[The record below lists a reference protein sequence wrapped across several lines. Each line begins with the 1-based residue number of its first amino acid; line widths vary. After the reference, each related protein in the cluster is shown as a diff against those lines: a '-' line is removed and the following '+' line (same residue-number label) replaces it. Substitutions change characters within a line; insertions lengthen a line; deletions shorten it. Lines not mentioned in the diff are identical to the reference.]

1 MLADE
6 GPTSRRANLR
16 RMLELAPVRDD
27 PFARIRLRWLAV
39 WLLLSGLSYLGAVIA
54 VGGWHAIDPRANG
67 VAVFS
72 IWAYSAPLLW
82 MAFVCRREGVRFT
95 RLLRAP
101 KHGNWLE
108 APALALAQ
116 LTFSLPS
123 FMVLLYLISLVL
135 PGKVQGLL
143 SHPERLALE
152 TGRMSAPAVLF
163 LFVVVA
169 PVAEELLFRGM
180 MFHVLASRWGVRP
193 ALLAVAALFAVLHP
207 NPIAMFVFSLL
218 LSALYLKSRTLIFP
232 ILCHMTNNAV
242 PALILLAMPK
252 STRPPAGIATSLVSF
267 QHGIGP
273 ALLATV
279 MLGGLLVLYIERSWP
294 RPDAVMPYFDDDV
307 VPWPPEPDEPPGGA
321 DETSRSLDAP
331 RGPDAPERSRPGES
345 GSTY

>member
-1 MLADE
+1 
-6 GPTSRRANLR
+6 
-16 RMLELAPVRDD
+16 MLELAPVLDN

-39 WLLLSGLSYLGAVIA
+39 WLLLSGLAYLGAVIA
-54 VGGWHAIDPRANG
+54 IGGLQALDPKANG

-72 IWAYSAPLLW
+72 LWAYTAPLLW
-82 MAFVCRREGVRFT
+82 MVFVCRRQGVRFA

-108 APALALAQ
+108 GPALALAQ
-116 LTFSLPS
+116 LAFSLPS

-143 SHPERLALE
+143 DHPERLALE
-152 TGRMSAPAVLF
+152 TGRLSAPAVMF
-163 LFVVVA
+163 LFAVVA
-169 PVAEELLFRGM
+169 PVVEELLFRGM

-242 PALILLAMPK
+242 PALLLLAMPK
-252 STRPPAGIATSLVSF
+252 STHPPGGIAPSLMSF
-267 QHGIGP
+267 QHDIGP

-307 VPWPPEPDEPPGGA
+307 VPWPPEPDEPPGG
-321 DETSRSLDAP
+321 LDALSRALEP
-331 RGPDAPERSRPGES
+331 PSRAPDAPERPRPGDSES
-345 GSTY
+345 TR